1 MILLTSNGLSS
12 KDLLN
17 CVKSNLNDGKDAVII
32 TTASVPFKENDK
44 HIPKLTDE
52 LKSIG
57 CTVDFFDFDEDDPRE
72 LLKYDLVEIN
82 GGNPFYLLNSIRK
95 SGAEPY
101 IKRIATNKIIIGISA
116 GAIVLQNDISL
127 IAEYSPEMNKDVNL
141 TDFAGV
147 GITNLTILPH
157 YHRFIEQFERFEE
170 RAQKYESN
178 NNCNVIRIDDGQGVL
193 VLDKS
198 FEII

>member
-1 MILLTSNGLSS
+1 MILLTSNGLTS
-12 KDLLN
+12 KDLID
-17 CVKSNLNDGKDAVII
+17 CVNSNLNNSKSAVII
-32 TTASVPFKENDK
+32 TTASVPFKKNDK
-44 HIPKLTDE
+44 HVPKLTDE

-57 CTVDFFDFDEDDPRE
+57 CTVDFFDFDENDPSE
-72 LLKYDLVEIN
+72 LLKYDLIEIN

-95 SGAEPY
+95 SGAESY
-101 IKRIATNKIIIGISA
+101 IKQIANNKILIGISA
-116 GAIVLQNDISL
+116 GAIVLQSNISL
-127 IAEYSPEMNKDVNL
+127 IHEYSPEMNESVGL
-141 TDFAGV
+141 TDFTGV

-170 RAQKYESN
+170 RAQEYESN

-198 FEII
+198 FDII